1 MQIPNILVIAVTLS
15 NIYDNMRKKE
25 AIFKVAIDY
34 PHNLR
39 KDGARLSQSN
49 ANQNFETKLPSF
61 RRVQE
66 IASRVILQELPN
78 EVSEIYDIK
87 IKTRI
92 VAEREGSFVV
102 YFGVILTAYSL
113 IGGYS
118 SFFTSLELIKEHT
131 NTLLDRAFGA
141 EFSEGMNIVVNLKT
155 PDRDY
160 RRRRIGHKEMDLFF
174 DEYLD
179 VGFPEPRQNRKLLA
193 GKGFFLYLLCTNIVL
208 LAIVGIIAYKAIM
221 SVYFG
226 ISQ

>member
-1 MQIPNILVIAVTLS
+1 MQIPNIVNISVNVS
-15 NIYDNMRKKE
+15 KIYDIMRKKE

-34 PHNLR
+34 PYNLK
-39 KDGARLSQSN
+39 KDGAHLSQSN
-49 ANQNFETKLPSF
+49 ANKNFDIKLPSF

-102 YFGVILTAYSL
+102 YFGIILTAYSL

-118 SFFTSLELIKEHT
+118 SFFNSLELIREHT
-131 NTLLDRAFGA
+131 TTLLDRAFEA
-141 EFSEGMNIVVNLKT
+141 EFPEEMDINVNLKM
-155 PDRDY
+155 PDSDY
-160 RRRRIGHKEMDLFF
+160 RRRWIRQKEMDFFF
-174 DEYLD
+174 DEFHDIGYQE
-179 VGFPEPRQNRKLLA
+179 VKQKRNFPA
-193 GKGFFLYLLCTNIVL
+193 GKGFFLYLLCMNIVL